1 MILVDANLL
10 IYAVDA
16 DSVSQAPARRWLE
29 SALNAGEE
37 VGLAWVVTLAF
48 LRITT
53 HPRIMRA
60 PLSAEAA
67 VAYVDGWLE
76 LPNVRPLVPGARHW
90 SVLKHLLVT
99 TGTAGNL
106 TSDAHLAA
114 LAVETGATVYSAD
127 TDFKR
132 FASVR
137 HHNPLVPA

>member
-1 MILVDANLL
+1 M
-10 IYAVDA
+10 
-16 DSVSQAPARRWLE
+16 
-29 SALNAGEE
+29 
-37 VGLAWVVTLAF
+37 
-48 LRITT
+48 
-53 HPRIMRA
+53 
-60 PLSAEAA
+60 
-67 VAYVDGWLE
+67 
-76 LPNVRPLVPGARHW
+76 
-90 SVLKHLLVT
+90 T